1 MIKSFKNKALAELFE
16 TGKTAKI
23 GKDMQSR
30 ILVRLDALEQA
41 GSLKDLDLPGFKTH
55 PLNGFDPTRYAIS
68 VNGPW
73 RITFEFKD
81 GDAANVDF
89 EQYH

>member
-1 MIKSFKNKALAELFE
+1 MIKTFKNKDLKELFE
-16 TGKTAKI
+16 TGTTSKI
-23 GKDMQSR
+23 NQTFHKR
-30 ILVRLDALEQA
+30 VLARLDALDNA
-41 GSLKDLDLPGFKTH
+41 ATLNDLSLPSFKTH

-73 RITFEFKD
+73 RITFEFAD
-81 GDAANVDF
+81 GEVFEVDF